1 MIVIRDLKFED
12 NSSIDLEDLKRL
24 PYGWADCQLERLS
37 FYKLLIDGHEIDK
50 HQELNET
57 IYSHNVTVKF
67 LDDAENEHTCS
78 FDIIGLSND
87 SIISLDNHELD
98 LWGQGF
104 FALYFPKY
112 ICIIRSRDE
121 RLYSTLFKN
130 DGIILGVD
138 GETALFYKD
147 GKRGICNKKW
157 CTVDYRYDEVYNIFD
172 DYTGARHISPY
183 YKRFKS
189 IRRFNNNTYVVR
201 KGGAFGI
208 INENGFEIIPCRYE
222 GIKKDC
228 VVVCGKVARY
238 YPENGA
244 ISDLFD
250 DIQQLGKIRIGKQ
263 DGKITYWDYLDRYHD
278 VTYEQIKGFSY
289 SIDSMYEPRRKGYK
303 DFFVITN
310 GNKHSFI
317 NYYGHTILELQGY
330 DIVDVDY
337 DVGCYSVW
345 GSLNIED
352 LKLSDVELFNDSLLF
367 KKEGILSKRV
377 LELRDR
383 FFKKEMYDEW
393 NFNFHNLRDEY
404 LDKYEIV
411 IYVKKDGNIGVMNKS
426 GEIIVSPIHT
436 DIRNARTSYV
446 SYKRIVNTQGFIGQE
461 NINTE

>member
-1 MIVIRDLKFED
+1 
-12 NSSIDLEDLKRL
+12 
-24 PYGWADCQLERLS
+24 
-37 FYKLLIDGHEIDK
+37 
-50 HQELNET
+50 
-57 IYSHNVTVKF
+57 
-67 LDDAENEHTCS
+67 
-78 FDIIGLSND
+78 
-87 SIISLDNHELD
+87 
-98 LWGQGF
+98 
-104 FALYFPKY
+104 
-112 ICIIRSRDE
+112 
-121 RLYSTLFKN
+121 
-130 DGIILGVD
+130 
-138 GETALFYKD
+138 
-147 GKRGICNKKW
+147 
-157 CTVDYRYDEVYNIFD
+157 
-172 DYTGARHISPY
+172 
-183 YKRFKS
+183 
-189 IRRFNNNTYVVR
+189 
-201 KGGAFGI
+201 
-208 INENGFEIIPCRYE
+208 
-222 GIKKDC
+222 
-228 VVVCGKVARY
+228 
-238 YPENGA
+238 
-244 ISDLFD
+244 
-250 DIQQLGKIRIGKQ
+250 
-263 DGKITYWDYLDRYHD
+263 
-278 VTYEQIKGFSY
+278 
-289 SIDSMYEPRRKGYK
+289 MYEPRRKGYK